1 MRCPKCHS
9 DNPKDTSYCGKCGT
23 KLVRP
28 EKILIS
34 ETKTS
39 ETPLKGLTRGSVF
52 AGKYKVL
59 KELGRGG
66 MGIVYKAEDIKL
78 KRAVALKFLPP
89 ELTRDPDA
97 RERFI
102 QEARAASALDHP
114 NICTIHEIEDTEAGQ
129 MYIAMACYEGESL
142 REKIARG
149 PLDVE
154 EATDIAIQIA
164 QGLAKAHQKDIVH
177 RDIKP
182 ANIMMTDEGVAK
194 ILDFGLAK
202 LAGQVRLTR
211 AGTTMG
217 TVAYMSPEQARG
229 EAVNHRTDIWSLG
242 VVLYEMLTGEL
253 PFKGEYEQ
261 GLIHSILNDQLRRVT
276 TVRKGIPPELERIIG
291 KAMAKD
297 AAERYQHAH
306 DIELDLK
313 SLRKRLE
320 TERAEKRPAKPLSLK
335 RKLSYAAG
343 GLIVLLAILF
353 VAKITIFKERQKS
366 IDSIAVLPF
375 QNLSA
380 DPEQEYFSDGITDAL
395 IAELSKIKALRVIS
409 RTSVMR
415 YKKAEKP
422 LPQIARELNV
432 MAIIEGSVQRVQDE
446 VRITA
451 QLVRAAPEKHLW
463 ANSFTKNFK
472 NILALQSEVAQAI
485 AKEIDITMTAEERQR
500 LAVSRPVDPEAHE
513 AYLKG
518 RFFINKFTE
527 ADIRKGI
534 AYFEQAIAR
543 DPQYASAYTGMAE
556 GYDNLISM
564 YRVPPKE
571 AQPIIKDLAL
581 KALSIDKSLA
591 EAYAFIGDVE
601 LFDWNWKAAEENFK
615 HALELDPNYVTG
627 HAYYAFFLML
637 MKRFDE
643 ALSESQ
649 RALELDPLSLIANY
663 GLTSMFWFTQ
673 QYDRAIAQAREILN
687 IDPNPHL
694 GYFYLGQSYLAKKM
708 YAEAIAQFQKAIELG
723 DLTSLTELAIAYV
736 LSGNVM
742 KAREI
747 LADPRTKDLPLSLL
761 AVVYAS
767 LGEKDHALELLEK
780 AFEKREMALLMINA
794 APRGINPAV
803 DSLLADPRFQAL
815 MKKAGLEN

>member
-1 MRCPKCHS
+1 MKCPQCHS
-9 DNPKDTSYCGKCGT
+9 DNPEDTSYCGKCGT

-28 EKILIS
+28 EEVLIS
-34 ETKTS
+34 QTKTS
-39 ETPLKGLTRGSVF
+39 ETPLKALAKGSLF

-59 KELGRGG
+59 EELGRGG

-78 KRAVALKFLPP
+78 KRRIALKFLPP
-89 ELTRDPDA
+89 ELTRDPEA

-114 NICTIHEIEDTEAGQ
+114 NICAIHEIEETEAGQ

-142 REKIARG
+142 KGKIARG
-149 PLDVE
+149 PLEVE
-154 EATDIAIQIA
+154 EAADIAIQIA
-164 QGLAKAHQKDIVH
+164 RGLAKAHQKDIVH

-182 ANIMMTDEGVAK
+182 ANIVVTDEGVAK

-229 EAVNHRTDIWSLG
+229 EAVDHRTDIWSLG

-261 GLIHSILNDQLRRVT
+261 ALIHSILNDQPQPVT
-276 TVRKGIPPELERIIG
+276 KVRKDLPHELARIVG
-291 KAMAKD
+291 KATAKD
-297 AAERYQHAH
+297 AAERYQHAR
-306 DIELDLK
+306 DLEEDLK
-313 SLRKRLE
+313 ALRTRLE
-320 TERAEKRPAKPLSLK
+320 TEKAGKKSSQPQSLK
-335 RKLSYAAG
+335 RKFLYAAVS
-343 GLIVLLAILF
+343 LLVLLAILF
-353 VAKITIFKERQKS
+353 LAKITVLKERQKP
-366 IDSIAVLPF
+366 IDSLAVLPF

-380 DPEQEYFSDGITDAL
+380 DPEQEYFSDGMTDAL

-432 MAIIEGSVQRVQDE
+432 TAIIEGSVLRAQDE

-485 AKEIDITMTAEERQR
+485 AKEINVAMTAEERQQ
-500 LAVSRPVDPEAHE
+500 LGSSRPVDPEAHE

-518 RFFINKFTE
+518 RFFINKFAE

-534 AYFEQAIAR
+534 AYFEQAIAK
-543 DPQYASAYTGMAE
+543 DPSFASAYTGLAD
-556 GYDNLISM
+556 GYDILASSGLM
-564 YRVPPKE
+564 PKKE
-571 AQPIIKDLAL
+571 AFPKIKALAL
-581 KALSIDKSLA
+581 KALSIDKSMG
-591 EAYAFIGDVE
+591 EAYAFIGDAE
-601 LFDWNWKAAEENFK
+601 FTGWNWKAAEENFK
-615 HALELDPNYVTG
+615 RAIELDPNYVTG
-627 HAYYAFFLML
+627 HAYYAWYLLL
-637 MKRFDE
+637 MKRYDE
-643 ALSESQ
+643 ALSEG
-649 RALELDPLSLIANY
+649 RRGLELDPLSTNANY
-663 GLTSMFWFTQ
+663 VLTEIFMFTQ
-673 QYDRAIAQAREILN
+673 QYDRAISQAKEMLSIE
-687 IDPNPHL
+687 PNFTDAYIFF
-694 GYFYLGQSYLAKKM
+694 GRSYLEKKM
-708 YAEAIAQFQKAIELG
+708 FSEAIANYQKAIELG
-723 DLTSLTELAIAYV
+723 VFSSLVNLAQAYV
-736 LSGNVM
+736 LSGDVM

-747 LADPRTKDLPLSLL
+747 LADPRTKNLPSSSL
-761 AVVYAS
+761 ARIYAS
-767 LGEKDHALELLEK
+767 LGETDRALELLEK
-780 AFEKREMALLMINA
+780 AYEEREFQLLMINA
-794 APRGINPAV
+794 APRDFLPGCE
-803 DSLLADPRFQAL
+803 SLLADPRFQAL
-815 MKKAGLEN
+815 MKKIGLE

>member
-1 MRCPKCHS
+1 MKCPKCHS
-9 DNPKDTSYCGKCGT
+9 DNPEDTSYCGKCGT

-28 EKILIS
+28 EKVLIS

-114 NICTIHEIEDTEAGQ
+114 NICAIHEIEDTEAGQ

-142 REKIARG
+142 KEKIARG
-149 PLDVE
+149 PLEVE

-164 QGLAKAHQKDIVH
+164 QGLAKAHRKDIVH

-229 EAVNHRTDIWSLG
+229 EAVDHRTDIWSLG

-276 TVRKGIPPELERIIG
+276 TVRKSLPPELERIIG
-291 KAMAKD
+291 KAMARD

-313 SLRKRLE
+313 SLRKRIE
-320 TERAEKRPAKPLSLK
+320 TEKEDKKPAKPLSLK

-353 VAKITIFKERQKS
+353 LAKITIFKERQKP

-380 DPEQEYFSDGITDAL
+380 DPEQEYFSDGMTDAL
-395 IAELSKIKALRVIS
+395 LAELSKIKALRVIS

-432 MAIIEGSVQRVQDE
+432 TAIIEGSVQRAEDE

-451 QLVRAAPEKHLW
+451 QLVRAAPEKHVW

-485 AKEIDITMTAEERQR
+485 AKEIDITMTAEDRQR
-500 LAVSRPVDPEAHE
+500 LTGSRPVDPEAHE

-518 RFFINKFTE
+518 HFFIDKWTE
-527 ADIRKGI
+527 TDIRKGI
-534 AYFEQAIAR
+534 AYFEQAIAK
-543 DPQYASAYTGMAE
+543 DPSFASAYTGLAE
-556 GYDNLISM
+556 GYDNLCTLRLM
-564 YRVPPKE
+564 PAKE
-571 AQPIIKDLAL
+571 GIQKIKELAL
-581 KALSIDKSLA
+581 KALSIDKSHA
-591 EAYAFIGDVE
+591 EAYAFIGDSE
-601 LFDWNWKAAEENFK
+601 LFD
-615 HALELDPNYVTG
+615 
-627 HAYYAFFLML
+627 
-637 MKRFDE
+637 
-643 ALSESQ
+643 
-649 RALELDPLSLIANY
+649 
-663 GLTSMFWFTQ
+663 
-673 QYDRAIAQAREILN
+673 
-687 IDPNPHL
+687 
-694 GYFYLGQSYLAKKM
+694 
-708 YAEAIAQFQKAIELG
+708 
-723 DLTSLTELAIAYV
+723 
-736 LSGNVM
+736 
-742 KAREI
+742 
-747 LADPRTKDLPLSLL
+747 
-761 AVVYAS
+761 
-767 LGEKDHALELLEK
+767 
-780 AFEKREMALLMINA
+780 
-794 APRGINPAV
+794 
-803 DSLLADPRFQAL
+803 
-815 MKKAGLEN
+815 

>member
-1 MRCPKCHS
+1 MKCPQCHS

-28 EKILIS
+28 EDVLIS
-34 ETKTS
+34 QTKTS
-39 ETPLKGLTRGSVF
+39 ETPLKVLTKGSLF
-52 AGKYKVL
+52 AGKYKVIE
-59 KELGRGG
+59 ELGRGG
-66 MGIVYKAEDIKL
+66 MGIVYKAEDTKL
-78 KRAVALKFLPP
+78 RRAVALKFLPP

-102 QEARAASALDHP
+102 QEAQSASALDHP

-142 REKIARG
+142 KEKIAGG
-149 PLDVE
+149 PLEVE

-164 QGLAKAHQKDIVH
+164 QGLAKAHQKNIVH

-182 ANIMMTDEGVAK
+182 ANIMITDEGVAK

-211 AGTTMG
+211 TGTTMG

-229 EAVNHRTDIWSLG
+229 EAVDHRTDIWSLG

-261 GLIHSILNDQLRRVT
+261 GLIHSILHDQPRRVT
-276 TVRKGIPPELERIIG
+276 KVQKDLPPELDRIVG

-297 AAERYQHAH
+297 EAERYQHAR
-306 DIELDLK
+306 DLEADLK
-313 SLRKRLE
+313 ALRKRME
-320 TERAEKRPAKPLSLK
+320 AEKVEKKPAKPMSLK
-335 RKLSYAAG
+335 RKLLYAAV
-343 GLIVLLAILF
+343 GLVVLLAILYL
-353 VAKITIFKERQKS
+353 AKITIFKERQNP

-380 DPEQEYFSDGITDAL
+380 DPEQEYFSDGMTDAL

-409 RTSVMR
+409 RTSIMR
-415 YKKAEKP
+415 YKKTEKP
-422 LPQIARELNV
+422 LPQIARELDV
-432 MAIIEGSVQRVQDE
+432 TAIIEGSVQRAQDE

-463 ANSFTKNFK
+463 ANSFIKNFR

-485 AKEIDITMTAEERQR
+485 AREIDITMTAEERQR

-518 RFFINKFTE
+518 RFFIDKFTE

-534 AYFEQAIAR
+534 AYFEQAIAK
-543 DPQYASAYTGMAE
+543 DPSFASAYTGLAE
-556 GYDNLISM
+556 GYDNLMSGGWM
-564 YRVPPKE
+564 PGKE
-571 AQPIIKDLAL
+571 AVPKFKALAL
-581 KALSIDKSLA
+581 KALSIDKSLG
-591 EAYAFIGDVE
+591 EAYVFIADAE
-601 LFDWNWKAAEENFK
+601 FYDWKWKAAEENFK
-615 HALELDPNYVTG
+615 RAIELDPNYVTG
-627 HAYYAFFLML
+627 HFYYAFYLQVR
-637 MKRFDE
+637 KRYDE
-643 ALSESQ
+643 ALSEVR
-649 RALELDPLSLIANY
+649 RALELDALSTGANY
-663 GLTSMFWFTQ
+663 LFISILWDTQ
-673 QYDRAIAQAREILN
+673 QYDRAIAQAKEMLN
-687 IDPNPHL
+687 IDPNPSYAH
-694 GYFYLGQSYLAKKM
+694 FQLGQCYLAKKM
-708 YAEAIAQFQKAIELG
+708 YTEAIANYQKAIELG
-723 DLTSLTELAIAYV
+723 DFISSASLATAYV
-736 LSGNVM
+736 LSGNAM

-747 LADPRTKDLPLSLL
+747 LADPRTKKLPSALL
-761 AVVYAS
+761 AIIYAS
-767 LGEKDHALELLEK
+767 LGERERALELMEN
-780 AFEKREMALLMINA
+780 AYEEREMALLVINA
-794 APRGINPAV
+794 SPRGFLPAL

-815 MKKAGLEN
+815 MRKAGLEN